1 MTYYKS
7 ELARIHHEAFGDY
20 ADLVASGVVS
30 RLADRRTLVE
40 LGCGSGS
47 LTRHLLEAGHTVLAT
62 DASPAMLDLAIRE
75 VPEANP
81 RLLELPDDPIPSAE
95 AVVALGHVFNY
106 LASEDEIAKGLT
118 AAAAAGDLFLTDML
132 DVSYGESRPEPVE
145 FHHEGEGWNLWTVN
159 RLETPRLVVRK
170 MTIETETG
178 VTNEIHRNVL
188 VDVAEMASTI
198 RGQGHNVSLSRSFG
212 DETLPPGFLVLEVT
226 QA

>member
-7 ELARIHHEAFGDY
+7 ELARIHHGAFGDY

-30 RLADRRTLVE
+30 RLAGRRALVE

-47 LTRHLLEAGHTVLAT
+47 LTRHLLEAGHSVLAT

-81 RLLELPDDPIPSAE
+81 RLLELPDGPIPSAE

-106 LASEDEIAKGLT
+106 LASEDDIVKGLT

-132 DVSYGESRPEPVE
+132 DVSYGESRPQPVE
-145 FHHEGEGWNLWTVN
+145 FHHEGDSWKLWTVN
-159 RLETPRLVVRK
+159 RLETPRLVVRE

-178 VTNEIHRNVL
+178 FTKEIHRNVL
-188 VDVAEMASTI
+188 VDVAEMASAI
-198 RGQGHNVSLSRSFG
+198 RGQGHSVSLSRSFG
-212 DETLPPGFLVLEVT
+212 DETLPAGFLVLEVI